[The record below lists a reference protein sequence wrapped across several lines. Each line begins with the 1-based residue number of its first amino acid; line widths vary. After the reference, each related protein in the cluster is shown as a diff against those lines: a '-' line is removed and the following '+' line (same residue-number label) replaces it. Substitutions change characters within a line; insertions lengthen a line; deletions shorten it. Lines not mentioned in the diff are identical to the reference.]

1 MVKSNPGPIVKEVPK
16 EPTFTCP
23 VCMNAMVE
31 PSSTI
36 CGHVFCKGC
45 IKAAIQVQ
53 KRCPNCRRKL
63 TVNNFHRVYL
73 PNSEWGRWI
82 FWSLFLC
89 ASVSL
94 AWSLNNCL
102 FWVTFAVLF
111 FFFTSNIF
119 ALCWQL
125 LVLVIRQTC
134 VVYVFKES
142 SFCFCCCT
150 KCKFFSNI
158 MLVK

>member
-1 MVKSNPGPIVKEVPK
+1 MRSNPVPVVKEVPK

-23 VCMNAMVE
+23 VCMNTMVE

-45 IKAAIQVQ
+45 IRAAIQVQ

-82 FWSLFLC
+82 FWSLFRC

-111 FFFTSNIF
+111 FPLFYLQYFRSLLTIASSCDSTNLCCICVLRIIF
-119 ALCWQL
+119 LFVL
-125 LVLVIRQTC
+125 LYQMRVLVTLC
-134 VVYVFKES
+134 
-142 SFCFCCCT
+142 
-150 KCKFFSNI
+150 
-158 MLVK
+158 